1 MHSDVRGYWLDPCR
15 PSAALYA
22 LSLQPKSSLALMRIP
37 IIGPNLHTWPPAPPL
52 YITNETYSQSEEVKL
67 RKKADLTEDAARRT
81 LRKKDGIWL
90 YLILANGWK

>member
-1 MHSDVRGYWLDPCR
+1 MLGGFWLDPCR

-52 YITNETYSQSEEVKL
+52 YITDETYSQSAEVKQ
-67 RKKADLTEDAARRT
+67 RKAADLTEDAAPKNT
-81 LRKKDGIWL
+81 QEKKDGIWL
-90 YLILANGWK
+90 YLILANGLK